1 MVNGEEEDSNVRY
14 WKTKYDL
21 LLADYGRTKELAES
35 LETKLLEIVEEHEKR
50 EEQKDERIRELEKT
64 VDEANRRI
72 EQLEAACFRYKNQS
86 KTTTAPVN
94 NEETLEQPKKSDTKS
109 TEEDE
114 IKPENVRKT
123 RTIRTTSH
131 ESTRS
136 SIDGITRSPEF
147 HAGEHL
153 ICEYH
158 KLPILAKNEGF
169 IYGFRW
175 NHENKIHI
183 V

>member
-1 MVNGEEEDSNVRY
+1 MVNGEEEDPNVRY

-72 EQLEAACFRYKNQS
+72 EQLEAAC
-86 KTTTAPVN
+86 
-94 NEETLEQPKKSDTKS
+94 
-109 TEEDE
+109 
-114 IKPENVRKT
+114 
-123 RTIRTTSH
+123 
-131 ESTRS
+131 TRS

>member
-1 MVNGEEEDSNVRY
+1 MVNGEEEDPNVRY

-21 LLADYGRTKELAES
+21 LLADYGRTRELAES

-64 VDEANRRI
+64 VEEANRRI

-86 KTTTAPVN
+86 KTTTVN
-94 NEETLEQPKKSDTKS
+94 NEETKP

-114 IKPENVRKT
+114 IGPEIVRKA
-123 RTIRTTSH
+123 RTIRTTSN